1 MGGCNDGVYV
11 AKSSSREGFGSRDIE
26 SGGHDCCCSAGSD
39 TGSAHGI
46 SIGNYGFT
54 KTVGHSGG
62 SNNGLSHPVVHVVVG
77 ADTSQSIDDGI
88 WGSSCNLSN
97 SGVCDGWLREREGV
111 VLVVDVVHAKRCG
124 SAC

>member
-1 MGGCNDGVYV
+1 
-11 AKSSSREGFGSRDIE
+11 
-26 SGGHDCCCSAGSD
+26 
-39 TGSAHGI
+39 
-46 SIGNYGFT
+46 
-54 KTVGHSGG
+54 
-62 SNNGLSHPVVHVVVG
+62 LSHPVVHVVVG